1 MKRTGLVLMILAAY
15 AVAQQPARPAAPQ
28 VAATN
33 ITEWKQAPTYSDVNC
48 AGYVT
53 RDAIP
58 NSVYLAGGWNTPH
71 ATRFGDRDYVYLDGG
86 GFQEGQRYSILRQ
99 VRDPNRWEPYRG
111 QKRDLRAV
119 GDVYAEMGRVL
130 IIGTRDR
137 IGIAFVEFAC
147 DAMIPGDL
155 AVPWSERPIPQY
167 QYRAPFN
174 RFAPPNGLL
183 TGRIVAGKDFDTVA
197 GAGQKVY
204 LTVGSSQGVKV
215 GDYFRAVRNYDF
227 ASLEEI
233 DSISYKA
240 SIPDDT
246 QARSPRYPRARLK
259 EFPRRSLAEMMVL
272 NVTPSSATAM
282 LTYSIED
289 VQVGDGVEL
298 MEPVPPPP
306 PPPMNPPAISCSAKP
321 GTVIVGERSTITCEA
336 ASPDGRPLTIGHA
349 SSAGNVTPNDG
360 VAVLDTYNTNP
371 GVITVRSTA
380 TDDRNLSASAMT
392 NVNVEA
398 PAVPQAS
405 KLNEIHFARN
415 SARVDNQAK
424 AMLDDL
430 ALLLQR
436 EPDSKAAIVGTVDGD
451 EKGGPALATHRAENA
466 RAYLAKEKGVDASRV
481 DVKTAPAPGKKAD
494 LWVIPAGAGM
504 PE

>member
-1 MKRTGLVLMILAAY
+1 MKRTGLVLMILAAC
-15 AVAQQPARPAAPQ
+15 ALAQEGAPQ

-33 ITEWKQAPTYSDVNC
+33 IEEWKQAPTYSDVNC

-53 RDAIP
+53 KEAVS

-71 ATRFGDRDYVYLDGG
+71 STRFGDRDYVYLDGG
-86 GFQEGQRYSILRQ
+86 GFQEGQQFKILRRL
-99 VRDPNRWEPYRG
+99 RDPNRWEPYRG
-111 QKRDLRAV
+111 QKRELGAV
-119 GDVYAEMGRVL
+119 GDVYAEMGRVR

-137 IGIAFVEFAC
+137 IGIGFVEFSC

-155 AVPWSERPIPQY
+155 AIPWVERPIPQY

-183 TGRIVAGKDFDTVA
+183 TGRIVGAKDFDTVV
-197 GAGQKVY
+197 GTGQKVY
-204 LTVGSSQGVKV
+204 LNVGANQGVKV

-227 ASLEEI
+227 ASLEAI
-233 DSISYKA
+233 DSLSYKA
-240 SIPDDT
+240 SIPDDA
-246 QARSPRYPRARLK
+246 QKHAPKYPRGRLK
-259 EFPRRSLAEMMVL
+259 EFPRRSLGEMMVL
-272 NVTPSSATAM
+272 NVTPTSATAM
-282 LTYSIED
+282 LTYAIED
-289 VQVGDGVEL
+289 VQVGDHVEL

-306 PPPMNPPAISCSAKP
+306 PPVMNPPTIACSAQP
-321 GTVIVGERSTITCEA
+321 ATVLVGERSTITCEA
-336 ASPDGRPLTIGHA
+336 SSPDGRPLTISHA
-349 SSAGNVTPNDG
+349 SSAGTVSPSDG
-360 VAVLDTYNTNP
+360 IAVLDTYNTSP

-380 TDDRNLSASAMT
+380 TDDRNLSATAMT

-398 PAVPQAS
+398 AAVPQAS
-405 KLNEIHFARN
+405 KVNEIQFRRN

-436 EPDSKAAIVGTVDGD
+436 EPDSRATLVGTADAD
-451 EKGGPALATHRAENA
+451 EKAGATLAMQRAENA
-466 RAYLAKEKGVDASRV
+466 RTYLVREKGVDAGRV
-481 DVKTAPAPGKKAD
+481 DVKTSTTPGKKAD
-494 LWVIPAGAGM
+494 LWVVPSGATM